1 MSEAPMPNFESFQKS
16 IEAIA
21 ERLRDERNRRQL
33 ERRPPN
39 TLHVRPNLDHYRDRA
54 WRLHTS
60 QRKQHPTAKLH
71 SAQLEIARGL
81 GFASWR
87 KLADAIKGRREAAN
101 QLCAALARRDREAIL
116 RIARDHPHAV
126 FDGGCIVSPEEL
138 RLLIDVLSIT
148 NRNSKL
154 RTALLDAVAE
164 HHRPEGLGECCQI
177 LTGWSEVN
185 ADYAAD
191 VIWNRQQRVEDAPDG
206 ERMEE
211 LFEEAL
217 GVLAWVTDPPDDSEY
232 MTESD

>member
-1 MSEAPMPNFESFQKS
+1 MSEAPKPNFDPFQNS
-16 IEAIA
+16 LEAIV
-21 ERLRDERNRRQL
+21 ERLRSERNRRQL

-54 WRLHTS
+54 WRLHIS
-60 QRKQHPTAKLH
+60 QRKQDSTAKLH

-101 QLCAALARRDREAIL
+101 QLCAALARGDREAIR

-126 FDGGCIVSPEEL
+126 FDGGCVVAPEEL

-148 NRNSKL
+148 NRDSKL
-154 RTALLDAVAE
+154 RTALLNAVAE
-164 HHRPEGLGECCQI
+164 HHRPEGLSECCQI
-177 LTGWSEVN
+177 LTSWSEVD

-191 VIWNRQQRVEDAPDG
+191 VISNRQQRVEDAPDG
-206 ERMEE
+206 ERLYEV
-211 LFEEAL
+211 FEEAL
-217 GVLAWVTDPPDDSEY
+217 GVLSWITDPPDDSEY
-232 MTESD
+232 MTERD